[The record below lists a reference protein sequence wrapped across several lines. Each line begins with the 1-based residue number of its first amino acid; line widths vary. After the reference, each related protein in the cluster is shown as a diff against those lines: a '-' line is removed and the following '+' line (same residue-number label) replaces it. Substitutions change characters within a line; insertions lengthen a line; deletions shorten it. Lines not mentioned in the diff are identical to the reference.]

1 MGRVTKVETDSNRE
15 RKEKKTAREKENK
28 NLATKVWLILDLVK
42 FFLDELQHNNN
53 RSELRVLKNDRI
65 ILPGTQF

>member
-15 RKEKKTAREKENK
+15 RKKKKPRERKKNK

-42 FFLDELQHNNN
+42 FFFRRASTQH
-53 RSELRVLKNDRI
+53 
-65 ILPGTQF
+65 Q

>member
-15 RKEKKTAREKENK
+15 RKKTAREKENK

>member
-15 RKEKKTAREKENK
+15 RKRKKPRERKKNK

-42 FFLDELQHNNN
+42 FF
-53 RSELRVLKNDRI
+53 
-65 ILPGTQF
+65 

>member
-15 RKEKKTAREKENK
+15 RKKKPRERKENK

-42 FFLDELQHNNN
+42 FFF
-53 RSELRVLKNDRI
+53 RRAS
-65 ILPGTQF
+65 TQQQ